1 MSQSVYQTVIFKDNQ
16 LGAVQID
23 ILSCSPT
30 GEGNEYKLTGI
41 IWDATL
47 DRKKVEKTIIY
58 AGAISDIQVAI
69 GNDTGLWR
77 IDEN

>member
-1 MSQSVYQTVIFKDNQ
+1 MSQSVNQTVQFKDEQ
-16 LGAVQID
+16 GRRQID

-30 GEGNEYKLTGI
+30 GEDNEYKLSGI

-58 AGAISDIQVAI
+58 TGAISDIQVAI
-69 GNDTGLWR
+69 GNDAGLWR
-77 IDEN
+77 IDET